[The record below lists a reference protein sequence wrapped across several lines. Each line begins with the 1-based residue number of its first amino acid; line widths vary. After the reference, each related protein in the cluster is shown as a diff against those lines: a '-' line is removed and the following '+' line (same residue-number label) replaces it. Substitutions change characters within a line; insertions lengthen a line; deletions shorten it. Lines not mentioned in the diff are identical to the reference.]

1 MDVAPPADGSGSGGG
16 QAVATAQQFAGRG
29 LRGFKA
35 ARELM
40 SGGVAGAAGQ
50 LLTGGGSGLANV
62 FSSNSKVNLM
72 RLTGP
77 GRIGMQ
83 SMYRHRRTD

>member
-1 MDVAPPADGSGSGGG
+1 MG
-16 QAVATAQQFAGRG
+16 
-29 LRGFKA
+29 
-35 ARELM
+35 
-40 SGGVAGAAGQ
+40 AGAALVAAAAFIGG

-62 FSSNSKVNLM
+62 FAGNSKVSLM